1 MEVQNLAVNEMAAV
15 SPKQPTAAEIQD
27 WIVAYLA
34 DLLEIEPDEVDVTI
48 SFDRY
53 GLDSSA
59 AVGMTGDL
67 ETWLGKEL
75 DPTLLYDY
83 PTVEALVQHIS
94 LQA

>member
-1 MEVQNLAVNEMAAV
+1 MEVQNLAVNETAAV
-15 SPKQPTAAEIQD
+15 SPNQPTAAEIQD